1 MGIFLNRNMP
11 YRFVL
16 NDADYSHFS
25 SGRVFYSAAG
35 QPAFPVR
42 LASEVFQRCLNI
54 LRMDGK
60 TGPLSI
66 FDPCC
71 GGAYHLAVLAFLHG
85 PEIARIAASDADP
98 AALQTARRNLDLLSS
113 GGLLRRREEIQ
124 ALLDQYD
131 KDSHRQALA
140 SIDYLQQILDT
151 GGNIPPETVC
161 FQANALDRASLQKHI
176 GDQQFN
182 LLFTD
187 VPYGLHSQ
195 WLLANDA
202 SHSDTPPLHRL
213 LEAVIPFLAPGALAA
228 IASDKGQKA
237 MHERYSRVERFQI
250 GKRKIEILRLL
261 A

>member
-1 MGIFLNRNMP
+1 MGIFLNRKMP

-16 NDADYSHFS
+16 DDSNYSHFS

-54 LRMDGK
+54 LRMDGR

-98 AALQTARRNLDLLSS
+98 AVLQTARRNLDLLLP
-113 GGLLRRREEIQ
+113 GGLQRRREEIQ
-124 ALLDQYD
+124 TLLDQYG
-131 KDSHRQALA
+131 KDSHCQALA
-140 SIDYLQQILDT
+140 SIDYLQNLLDT
-151 GGNIPPETVC
+151 GGNIPPVTVC
-161 FQANALDRASLQKHI
+161 FQANALDRASLQNHI
-176 GDQQFN
+176 SGRQFD
-182 LLFTD
+182 LLLTD

-195 WLLANDA
+195 WLLAENLQQP
-202 SHSDTPPLHRL
+202 DTSPLYRL

-237 MHERYSRVERFQI
+237 IHERYSRVERFQI

-261 A
+261 P